1 MLNTMLQ
8 LEMLLNPGIFSEI
21 RLEVMKELHKH
32 LLICDD
38 SVTSEQLQTKLQTF
52 GQHLTITCSSRM
64 IMTMTLNKI
73 GELFQVANLVYRLS
87 SLYTTTRCY
96 SCWTSQL
103 LLKCYKSIRLARPT
117 SNVLRYS
124 CWCRW
129 KNKIPPK
136 LDTDSIFYDVNCLSY

>member
-1 MLNTMLQ
+1 MLQ

-64 IMTMTLNKI
+64 IMTVTLNKI
-73 GELFQVANLVYRLS
+73 GEFFKLQIW
-87 SLYTTTRCY
+87 YTDCPLCT
-96 SCWTSQL
+96 L
-103 LLKCYKSIRLARPT
+103 LQGATPVELLNCC
-117 SNVLRYS
+117 SNVTRASGLPGLQATS
-124 CWCRW
+124 
-129 KNKIPPK
+129 
-136 LDTDSIFYDVNCLSY
+136 